1 MTPTAVDAGPFPVE
15 TREKMATPVV
25 AQRSGEMSLMAAAAG
40 QLPTEV
46 CEKLVAL

>member
-1 MTPTAVDAGPFPVE
+1 MTPTAVDARPFTVE
-15 TREKMATPVV
+15 TGEKMATHVV
-25 AQRSGEMSLMAAAAG
+25 AQRSVKMSLMAAAAG